1 MYIYFG
7 IQGDGNRNYSRM
19 MHRLLPR
26 TIGTF
31 TTYCAVFLASAC
43 IGESTDKPASAKN
56 DVITITVL
64 PGERQVFE
72 GFGASVAN
80 FNNHYDA
87 LPRATRDEL
96 SSMVWRDLKFRT
108 LRLWM
113 PVHEYA
119 KTPGAH
125 DLTVFRHQYIDSEI
139 IADALRFG
147 VTTLLLA
154 PDNVPEY
161 MQEKHADGTVWL
173 KPSENAAYAK
183 LLADFIARAKS
194 ELGVT
199 INVTGIQNEASDEQK
214 FAPAQIA
221 DVVARLRGE
230 LDARGLRS
238 VKIIASENASANEIF
253 AAEVDAMKANPKA
266 WQALAGVASHSYNMA
281 ATEEISARIAGS
293 HGENLREYWMTEA
306 GDNGH
311 EEPGDIFRAMSVSA
325 RFLNDINHRVTHWIH
340 FLAFENVR
348 KEDNATCILTFT
360 NEPPAI
366 IRLLKYDT
374 YKQLSDNFDT
384 GARLRH
390 SHSSLEGEMPWTYG
404 KKSRLTAAVAQN
416 PDGSWAIGLAN
427 YTAASFSGVQGWA
440 DEKWNREQGGYTPAQ
455 AFEVT
460 IEIPELKDHAPVVF
474 TMRRTNA
481 TTANAPAG
489 TFTMTNGSLT
499 VPVASMELITLRST
513 PTPAG
518 GNPPTPRNER

>member
-1 MYIYFG
+1 
-7 IQGDGNRNYSRM
+7 
-19 MHRLLPR
+19 MHNLTQSRLLR
-26 TIGTF
+26 GISI
-31 TTYCAVFLASAC
+31 AVFCALLPASPC
-43 IGESTDKPASAKN
+43 FGESTDKPAATKN
-56 DVITITVL
+56 DAITITVL

-80 FNNHYDA
+80 FNNHYDT

-96 SSMVWRDLKFRT
+96 SCMVWRDLKFRT

-113 PVHEYA
+113 ATHEYA

-125 DLTVFRHQYIDSEI
+125 DLTVFRRQYIDSGI

-194 ELGVT
+194 ELGVA
-199 INVTGIQNEASDEQK
+199 INATGIQNEASDEQK

-221 DVVARLRGE
+221 DVVARLREE
-230 LDARGLRS
+230 LDARGLRG

-253 AAEVDAMKANPKA
+253 AAEVDALKADAKA
-266 WQALAGVASHSYNMA
+266 WQALAGIASHSYNMA
-281 ATEEISARIAGS
+281 ATEEISARIVGPK
-293 HGENLREYWMTEA
+293 GENLREYWMTEA
-306 GDNGH
+306 SDNGH
-311 EEPGDIFRAMSVSA
+311 EELGDIFRAVSLSA

-348 KEDNATCILTFT
+348 KEDNATCILTFS
-360 NEPPAI
+360 NDPPAI
-366 IRLLKYDT
+366 TRFLKYDT
-374 YKQLSDNFDT
+374 YKQLSDAFDT
-384 GARLRH
+384 GARVRH
-390 SHSSLEGEMPWTYG
+390 SRSSLEGEMPWSYG
-404 KKSRLTAAVAQN
+404 KKSRLTAAAAQN

-427 YTAASFSGVQGWA
+427 YTAASFNGVQGWA

-455 AFEVT
+455 TFEVT
-460 IEIPELKDHAPVVF
+460 IEIPELKNHAPLAF
-474 TMRRTNA
+474 AIHRTNA
-481 TTANAPAG
+481 STANAPAG
-489 TFTMTNGSLT
+489 TLTMTGGRFTL
-499 VPVASMELITLRST
+499 PVASLELITLRS
-513 PTPAG
+513 PAG
-518 GNPPTPRNER
+518 RN